1 MRGKREELYDLRPLT
16 PEDFPGWNGSR
27 LDAGDRLGFAR
38 PLWRSLTNRC
48 GDVFADWAVIQC
60 SKYVDPW
67 AQLKACVVVA
77 EAQGYGNR
85 SRDAVAELLLPNRP
99 PEKDDQ
105 GRYLR
110 DEVDP

>member
-1 MRGKREELYDLRPLT
+1 MKRESTQLYDLRPLT
-16 PEDFPGWNGSR
+16 PEDYPGWNDLPTG
-27 LDAGDRLGFAR
+27 GDRLGFAR
-38 PLWRSLTNRC
+38 PLWRALTARC
-48 GDVFADWAVIQC
+48 GDLFADWAVSMC
-60 SKYVDPW
+60 AKYVDPW